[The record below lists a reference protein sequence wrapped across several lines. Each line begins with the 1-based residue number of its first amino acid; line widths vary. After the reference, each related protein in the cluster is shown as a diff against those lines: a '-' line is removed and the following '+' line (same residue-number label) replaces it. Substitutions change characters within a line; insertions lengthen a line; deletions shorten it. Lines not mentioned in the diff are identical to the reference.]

1 MGDVYMGRGRG
12 ARERAGTGQ
21 GSGTG
26 LARGAGPGPA
36 PAGPAPLRLRIP
48 MKLRRHN
55 GRKEVIVP
63 DRAGGEAGDIRVPP
77 QQALLVALARA
88 HVWQRALDS
97 GRYRNIQHIAREL
110 DLDGSYVGRI
120 LRLALL
126 PPGVQ
131 EAIIRG
137 DEQRSL
143 ADVLGEGWGEE
154 TVDGGQTKTLRPQV
168 PIAPADETNHRHD
181 ACPSPR

>member
-1 MGDVYMGRGRG
+1 MSSVYTDIGRNGR
-12 ARERAGTGQ
+12 EHAGTGR

-26 LARGAGPGPA
+26 PSAPGSP
-36 PAGPAPLRLRIP
+36 GPAPLRLRIP

-63 DRAGGEAGDIRVPP
+63 DRPGGGVADIRIPP

-88 HVWQRALDS
+88 HVLQRALDT
-97 GRYRNIQHIAREL
+97 GRYKNIQHIASEL

-126 PPGVQ
+126 PPATQ
-131 EAIIRG
+131 EAILRG

-143 ADVLGEGWGEE
+143 AVLLGEGWGWQEK
-154 TVDGGQTKTLRPQV
+154 GARRPPV
-168 PIAPADETNHRHD
+168 ALAAEDSR
-181 ACPSPR
+181 

>member
-1 MGDVYMGRGRG
+1 MSGR
-12 ARERAGTGQ
+12 EHAGTGR

-26 LARGAGPGPA
+26 RSPGGNAQSVVEVCGKTREGTGPNPGTGPVNLTCTDS
-36 PAGPAPLRLRIP
+36 PAPLRLRIP

-63 DRAGGEAGDIRVPP
+63 DRPGGDARDIRIPP

-88 HVWQRALDS
+88 HVWQRALDT

-126 PPGVQ
+126 PPATQ
-131 EAIIRG
+131 EAILRG
-137 DEQRSL
+137 EEQRSL
-143 ADVLGEGWGEE
+143 AEVLGEGWG
-154 TVDGGQTKTLRPQV
+154 GPHSRW
-168 PIAPADETNHRHD
+168 
-181 ACPSPR
+181 

>member
-1 MGDVYMGRGRG
+1 MGDVYMGRGRST
-12 ARERAGTGQ
+12 RERAGTGP

-26 LARGAGPGPA
+26 VARGANPGPA

-63 DRAGGEAGDIRVPP
+63 DRAGGVDGDVRLPP

-88 HVWQRALDS
+88 HVWQRALDT

-110 DLDGSYVGRI
+110 DLDSSYVGRI

-131 EAIIRG
+131 EAILRG
-137 DEQRSL
+137 EEQRSL
-143 ADVLGEGWGEE
+143 AAVLGEGWGS
-154 TVDGGQTKTLRPQV
+154 QAQ
-168 PIAPADETNHRHD
+168 
-181 ACPSPR
+181 